1 MTAFT
6 QDKAIQTFQ
15 WAKAKLTEG
24 TLDADL
30 RRARQ
35 IATLLD
41 AQFEVAGV
49 KFGLEAFLGLVPVVG
64 DTIGTVAGLYPL
76 WVANRHKLGKSVQ
89 AKMAANLAVE
99 WGGGLLPWVGDFFDV
114 AFKANLRN
122 VKLLEEEVA
131 KRQAGPSGR

>member
-6 QDKAIQTFQ
+6 QEKVVQTFQ
-15 WAKAKLTEG
+15 WAKSKLTST
-24 TLDADL
+24 TLDTDL

-35 IATLLD
+35 IAKLLD

-64 DTIGTVAGLYPL
+64 DTVGVLAGLYPL
-76 WVANRHKLGKSVQ
+76 WVANRHKLGKAVQ

-99 WGGGLLPWVGDFFDV
+99 WSGGLIPWVGDFFDV
-114 AFKANLRN
+114 AYKANLRN
-122 VKLLEEEVA
+122 VKLLEAEIA
-131 KRQAGPSGR
+131 KRCRQSTAG